1 MNEVLK
7 QEGTRM
13 RSPERGEGRRDEGGI
28 YQRNEIISG
37 MIHQLK
43 KLVLKSL
50 LNHFLL
56 QRQKN
61 ITPPQ
66 KKADIYG
73 VIRIYS
79 TTICLLV
86 FCFWGGVLYI
96 L

>member
-13 RSPERGEGRRDEGGI
+13 RSPERGEGRRDEGSI

-50 LNHFLL
+50 LNHFSLIKTEKHHNTSEKSRHL
-56 QRQKN
+56 WC
-61 ITPPQ
+61 
-66 KKADIYG
+66 Y
-73 VIRIYS
+73 
-79 TTICLLV
+79 
-86 FCFWGGVLYI
+86 
-96 L
+96 